1 MCLHPLLSVDLS
13 TLDVFQVVMDG
24 GVHGIYVTFG
34 SARRSSDPVPWV
46 YPSVSN
52 QSHLFTHQLVDHLL
66 LLADANGISRSI
78 HRSDSFRNPPYRPE
92 SPFCSILDSSFQVG
106 KTDKIT

>member
-24 GVHGIYVTFG
+24 GVHGMYVTFG

-52 QSHLFTHQLVDHLL
+52 QSPLFTCQYVDYLR

-78 HRSDSFRNPPYRPE
+78 HRSGAVRNPPYRPK

-106 KTDKIT
+106 KTDKIA